1 MAIDETLLESAA
13 SESATATVRFYQF
26 EQPTLS
32 LGYRQRLEA
41 RDHARLRNLGVSIV
55 RRMTGGRSLLH
66 QNELTYSVTAPTRE
80 LFQKRSVKQS
90 YKHIREAIASAL
102 RRLGAPIDEHGPSL
116 PSTSLRAPARL
127 PCLAVPTG
135 HEIFSGGRK
144 LVASAQRWRRTG
156 FLQHGAILLRI
167 DRALCAL
174 VHELLEGDALG
185 AVGLLDLRYPEIQ
198 ERCLLSELTKAFEAL
213 FHERPIRSGL
223 TVTEAERSQALTE
236 KYRSPSWLA
245 TNSTSESGR

>member
-1 MAIDETLLESAA
+1 MAVDETLLESAA
-13 SESATATVRFYQF
+13 SESAIATVRFYQF
-26 EQPTLS
+26 DEPTLS

-41 RDHARLRNLGVSIV
+41 KDHDRLRSLGVSIV

-66 QNELTYSVTAPTRE
+66 QHELTYSVTAPTRE

-90 YKHIREAIASAL
+90 YKRITEAIASAL
-102 RRLGAPIDEHGPSL
+102 RRLGAPIDEPGRSS

-144 LVASAQRWRRTG
+144 LVASAQRWRRRG

-167 DRALCAL
+167 DRALCAR
-174 VHELLEGDALG
+174 VHELLEGDTLG
-185 AVGLLDLRYPEIQ
+185 AVGLLDLGNPEIH
-198 ERCLLSELTKAFEAL
+198 ERYLLSELTKAFEAL
-213 FHERPIRSGL
+213 FDEPPTTSGL
-223 TVTEAERSQALTE
+223 TVTEVERSQALTE
-236 KYRSPSWLA
+236 RYRSPSWLA
-245 TNSTSESGR
+245 KARTLGTPC